1 MFVNGRNKDNE
12 WQSRLDAV
20 IENLLIEM
28 QVMVGTDEEYPKMV
42 DLLTKLYKLKE
53 QDAPK
58 RISPETWATIGGNL
72 AAILLIL
79 NFERAGVITSKAL
92 AFVPKL
98 FR

>member
-1 MFVNGRNKDNE
+1 MFTLKTKDE
-12 WQSRLDAV
+12 TTQLQLVIDA
-20 IENLLIEM
+20 LLIEM
-28 QVMVGTDEEYPKMV
+28 QTINADSDEYPKMV
-42 DLLTKLYKLKE
+42 DTLTQLYKLKE

-79 NFERAGVITSKAL
+79 NFERAGIITSKAL
-92 AFVPKL
+92 GFVPKI

>member
-1 MFVNGRNKDNE
+1 MFAKE
-12 WQSRLDAV
+12 PPEPSKLDEV
-20 IENLLIEM
+20 IETQLAYMLNM
-28 QVMVGTDEEYPKMV
+28 DKNHDDYPKMV
-42 DLLTKLYKLKE
+42 DLLTKLYKIKE
-53 QDAPK
+53 QETPD
-58 RISPETWATIGGNL
+58 RISKETWATIGGNL